1 MEGDVD
7 VLMSYVDGIISIHS
21 LRMEG
26 DVFCICHRPPLRIS
40 IHSLRMEGD
49 DKITEQDYADLK
61 FQSTPSAW
69 RETWDRK
76 KL

>member
-7 VLMSYVDGIISIHS
+7 VLMTYVDGI
-21 LRMEG
+21 
-26 DVFCICHRPPLRIS
+26 IS